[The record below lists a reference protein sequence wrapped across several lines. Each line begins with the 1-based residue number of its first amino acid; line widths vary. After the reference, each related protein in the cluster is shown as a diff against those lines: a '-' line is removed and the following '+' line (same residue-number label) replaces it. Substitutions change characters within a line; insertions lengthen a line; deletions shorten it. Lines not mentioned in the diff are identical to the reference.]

1 MDTLHAD
8 LLLTAPELLMAVGG
22 MVVLMFGV
30 FAAQKRPGIVNALAI
45 VLFAATAFLIWRQPA
60 GVLATAFAEA
70 FVVNDFTR
78 FAKLLVLLGAALSI
92 LISTRFFEREK
103 IARFE
108 FAPLMIFA
116 TLGML
121 MMISAG
127 GLISLYVGLELQSL
141 ALYVLAAFNRDSVKA
156 TEAGLKYFVLGALS
170 SCLLL
175 YGSSLIYGFA
185 GTVQFDG
192 IQVVVDGGRNLGV
205 LIGIVFILAGLAF
218 KVSAVPFHMW
228 TPDVYEGAPTPVT
241 AFFAGAPKVAAI
253 ALLLRVLFDALPHAA
268 ADWRQIV
275 TFISIASMALGAFAA
290 IGQTNIK
297 RLMAYSS
304 IGNIG
309 YALVGVAAGTEQGIS
324 SVLIFMAIYV
334 VMTAGVFVCI
344 LAMRRVDGPTEKIED
359 LSGLMGSRPLLALC
373 WIILLFSYV
382 GLPPLPGFFGKYYV
396 FGAAVEQGMWPLAVI
411 GILTSVVA
419 AYYYVRIVMLIIN
432 GAPPEKPFEPT
443 MGGELRVVLGGTM
456 LFSAAMIIVPGILVG
471 WAGIAAAALIK

>member
-1 MDTLHAD
+1 MDTLSSD
-8 LLLTAPELLMAVGG
+8 LMLTLPELLMAVGG
-22 MVVLMFGV
+22 MVILMFGV
-30 FAAQKRPGIVNALAI
+30 FAGQHRPGLVNALAV
-45 VLFAATAFLIWRQPA
+45 VLFVAVAFLVWRQPA
-60 GVLATAFAEA
+60 GIEASAFSDAL
-70 FVVNDFTR
+70 VVNDFTR
-78 FAKLLVLLGAALSI
+78 FAKLLVLLGAALSVMMA
-92 LISTRFFEREK
+92 SRFLDRER

-108 FAPLMIFA
+108 FAPLMVFA

-141 ALYVLAAFNRDSVKA
+141 ALYVLAAFNRDSEKA

-185 GTVQFDG
+185 GTVEFSG
-192 IQVVVDGGRNLGV
+192 IQAAVDGGRNLGV

-218 KVSAVPFHMW
+218 KISAVPFHMW

-241 AFFAGAPKVAAI
+241 AFFAGAPKVAAM
-253 ALLLRVLFDALPHAA
+253 ALLLRVLFDGLPHAI

-275 TFISIASMALGAFAA
+275 TFIAIASMALGAFAA

-324 SVLIFMAIYV
+324 SVLIFMAIYML
-334 VMTAGVFVCI
+334 MTAGVFVCI
-344 LAMRRVDGPTEKIED
+344 LAMRRTDGPTEQISD
-359 LSGLMGSRPLLALC
+359 LSGLMASRPLLALC

-382 GLPPLPGFFGKYYV
+382 GLPPLPGFFGKFYV
-396 FGAAVEQGMWPLAVI
+396 FGAAVEQGLWPLAVF
-411 GILTSVVA
+411 GIVTSVVA
-419 AYYYVRIVMLIIN
+419 AYYYVRIVMLMIN
-432 GAPPEKPFEPT
+432 GEPAKPFEPA
-443 MGGELRVVLGGTM
+443 MGPELRVVLGGSMVFT
-456 LFSAAMIIVPGILVG
+456 AAMVIVPGILVG
-471 WAGIAAAALIK
+471 WAGIAAAALVK